1 MIGSGVSLLVFGFGN
16 ACQITDFM
24 LPIIDPAPRWAPIS
38 VTGLSG
44 SAFGLGLPLESTLF
58 RLATAWVTC

>member
-44 SAFGLGLPLESTLF
+44 SAFGLGLPL
-58 RLATAWVTC
+58 